1 MGNMKRTLLFAT
13 TVFAAVWFVSAAFG
27 ETGNELFQKALVKE
41 RSEGNLKEA
50 IKLYQQV
57 VDKYGKDRTLAAKA
71 LVAIGE
77 SQEKLGETEARKT
90 YERIVREYGDQK
102 ESVIVARARLAG
114 HPTQNAGIVTR
125 QVWTGPKVDVEGTIS
140 PDGRY
145 LSFTDW
151 DTGDLAIHDLISGQ
165 DRRLTNKGSW
175 MDSEEFAEE
184 SAISPDGKQVAYGWF
199 NIGKDRYNL
208 RVVNLSAS
216 STATP
221 RILYD
226 NEDVDWIAP
235 YDWSPDG
242 KWIAVNIQRKDRSVQ
257 IGLVDSDTGS
267 LRVLKSGDWAG
278 AGKLAFS
285 PDGRFLAF
293 DRPPLEDSEQRD
305 VFVLAV
311 DGSREVPAVVHTAM
325 DSVVGWAPDGK
336 KLLFASDRTGSAG
349 IWALP
354 VQDGKPQGAPE
365 LIKSDVGR
373 FFPLGLTR
381 SGALYFGL
389 RVGGPDSYVTSV
401 DFSTGKVLSP
411 PAPATEQF
419 VHSNR
424 QPDWSP
430 DGKYLAYSTPSAASS
445 SRFSTLS
452 IQSVETGKVRELH
465 PRLNYF
471 QWPRWS
477 PDGSAFVV
485 QGTDLK
491 GRQGIHRID
500 ARSGDTDLLVLNGG
514 APQWAPDGKRIY
526 YSRASSDPNAKG
538 DRAIIERDL
547 ASGDEH
553 ELLRRKDIQGQSVSV
568 SPDGRYLS
576 CITYDPVTKEGLLV
590 TLPVAGGEPQELLR
604 LPFGGRFT
612 AWTPDGRSILFTKNI
627 SSTGD
632 EGNEVLMIPT
642 AGGQAKKIDFGP
654 GAIRG
659 LRVQAGGNKVVF
671 FTPGTNTAE
680 VWTLESFLPVLKAS
694 K

>member
-1 MGNMKRTLLFAT
+1 MKRTLSLAT
-13 TVFAAVWFVSAAFG
+13 IFAAVWLVSAALA

-57 VDKYGKDRTLAAKA
+57 VDKYGKDRALAAKA

-77 SQEKLGETEARKT
+77 SQEKLGENEARKT

-102 ESVIVARARLAG
+102 EAVTVARARLGGNAALS
-114 HPTQNAGIVTR
+114 AGISTR
-125 QVWTGPKVDVEGTIS
+125 QIWMGPKVDAEGTVS

-145 LSFTDW
+145 LSYIDW
-151 DTGDLAIHDLISGQ
+151 ETGDLALHDLMSGA

-175 MDSEEFAEE
+175 SDSEEFAEE
-184 SAISPDGKQVAYGWF
+184 SAISPDGKQVAYDWF
-199 NIGKDRYNL
+199 NGKDRYNL
-208 RVVNLSAS
+208 RVLNLSGS

-221 RILYD
+221 RVLYD

-293 DRPPLEDSEQRD
+293 DRPSVEDSEQRD

-311 DGSREVPAVVHTAM
+311 DGSREFPAVVHTAM
-325 DSVVGWAPDGK
+325 DTVVDWAPDGK
-336 KLLFASDRTGSAG
+336 KLLFVSDRTGSAG

-354 VQDGKPQGAPE
+354 FQDGKPQGAPE
-365 LIKSDVGR
+365 LIKSDVGSLY
-373 FFPLGLTR
+373 PLGLTR
-381 SGALYFGL
+381 SGSLYFGL

-401 DFSTGKVLSP
+401 DFSSGKILSP
-411 PAPATEQF
+411 PAPAIDRF

-465 PRLNYF
+465 PRLNYLN
-471 QWPRWS
+471 WPRWS
-477 PDGSAFVV
+477 PDGTTFVV

-491 GRQGIHRID
+491 GRQGVYRID
-500 ARSGDTDLLVLNGG
+500 ARSGDTDLLVLSGRD
-514 APQWAPDGKRIY
+514 PRWAPDGKRIY
-526 YSRASSDPNAKG
+526 FGRAPNDQNTQG
-538 DRAIIERDL
+538 DQVIIERDL
-547 ASGDEH
+547 ASGNER
-553 ELLRRKDIQGQSVSV
+553 EVLRRKDVQGRSVSV
-568 SPDGRYLS
+568 SPDGRYLA
-576 CITYDPVTKEGLLV
+576 CVTPDPVTRQGLLV
-590 TLPVAGGEPQELLR
+590 TVPVAGGEPQELLR

-612 AWTPDGRSILFTKNI
+612 AWTPDSRSILFTKDTSPN
-627 SSTGD
+627 GD
-632 EGNEVLMIPT
+632 AGNEVWMIPAT
-642 AGGQAKKIDFGP
+642 GGQAKKVELGISGV
-654 GAIRG
+654 RG
-659 LRVQAGGNKVVF
+659 LRVQPGGNKVVF
-671 FTPGTNTAE
+671 FTPGTNTTE
-680 VWTLESFLPVLKAS
+680 VWALENFLPVLKAS